1 MLKCQYIPLYSNL
14 VEMLDDKALK
24 YAEKIAIIELN
35 HQGHEIG
42 SITYHDLMQRS
53 QSLAAVLLENDQ
65 KRDACLVMLSPGI
78 DYVAAILGCIYA
90 GIPAIPSFPPRPN
103 KKNER
108 FRSIVSSAKPSSVI
122 LDKDSQIRLEKSA
135 LNSGIQLAAAEI
147 HIENIPSSAHPP
159 YKAPHIRPQ
168 DVALLQYTSGTTGTP
183 LGTMITHEGI
193 LHNSELIK
201 TAFGHDDKLTVVGW
215 LPPFHDMGLIGTLL
229 QPLYTGGSNVIIQ
242 SNDFLKNP
250 VIWLD
255 SITKYRATTVG
266 CPNFALDLL
275 AERITPEQKKNI
287 DLSSLKVFF
296 CGSEPIHPGSVKG
309 FVHAFAQCGFQEK
322 MFLPCYG
329 LAENTLMATGIH
341 FSESPEYLFIDRKP
355 LEKMGV
361 ISISDHRENGL
372 GLVGCGKAWLDEEIK
387 IVDTETRITLP
398 EGQVGEVLIKSRS
411 ACLGYYNNPLQ
422 SNELFSSGEKMNGS
436 KPFMKTG
443 DLGFIFNE
451 QLFITGRIKEM
462 MKIRGKNH
470 YPYDIERTVEDCH
483 HALQA
488 NACAAFHITKGQQEE
503 LVILQEIKRTAIRD
517 LDGDEVVEAIRM
529 AVSSEHEITAYAV
542 ALVSPG
548 RIPRTSSGKIQRI
561 KSRAMWLDHSL
572 KTIFSSELA
581 NGNNSSQ
588 KPEDIVADPDIEHLQ
603 EWLIQWLSN
612 KVGIDPKTINRDT
625 PILAYGLDSMGAVEL
640 EREVNEKFGIEIHL
654 ADFLE
659 NNTIEALARIGMESL
674 VNNKT

>member
-1 MLKCQYIPLYSNL
+1 
-14 VEMLDDKALK
+14 MLDDQALK
-24 YAEKIAIIELN
+24 YAEKIAFIELD
-35 HQGHEIG
+35 HLGQEIG
-42 SITYHDLMQRS
+42 RISYHDLMQRS
-53 QSLAAVLLENDQ
+53 KSLAAVLLEKDQ
-65 KRDACLVMLSPGI
+65 KRDACLVILTPGI
-78 DYVAAILGCIYA
+78 DYVVAILGCIYA
-90 GIPAIPSFPPRPN
+90 GIAAIPTFPPRPN
-103 KKNER
+103 KENER
-108 FRSIVSSAKPSSVI
+108 FRSIVNSAKPSSVI
-122 LDKDSQIRLEKSA
+122 LDKDSQINLEKSVS
-135 LNSGIQLAAAEI
+135 NSGIQLATAEI
-147 HIENIPSSAHPP
+147 NIDKIPASAHTL
-159 YKAPHIRPQ
+159 YKTPNILPE

-201 TAFGHDDKLTVVGW
+201 TSFGHDDNLTGVNW
-215 LPPFHDMGLIGTLL
+215 LPPFHDMGLIGTII
-229 QPLYTGGSNVIIQ
+229 QPLYVGGSNVIIQ
-242 SNDFLKNP
+242 PNDFLKNP

-255 SITKYRATTVG
+255 AITKYRATTAG

-275 AERITPEQKKNI
+275 TEKIKPEQKENI

-309 FVHAFAQCGFQEK
+309 FAHAFAPCGYREK
-322 MFLPCYG
+322 VFLPCYG

-355 LEKMGV
+355 LETMGIV
-361 ISISDHRENGL
+361 SASDNQENRL
-372 GLVGCGKAWLDEEIK
+372 GLVGCGKVWLDEELK
-387 IVDTETRITLP
+387 IVEPETGITLP

-411 ACLGYYNNPLQ
+411 ACRGYYNKPLQ
-422 SNELFSSGEKMNGS
+422 SKELFLSGEKMNGS

-462 MKIRGKNH
+462 MKIRGKSH

-483 HALQA
+483 PALQA
-488 NACAAFHITKGQQEE
+488 NACAAFHISKGQQEE
-503 LVILQEIKRTAIRD
+503 LVIIQEIKRTAIRD

-529 AVSSEHEITAYAV
+529 AVSSEHEIAAYAV

-572 KTIFSSELA
+572 KTIFFSELT
-581 NGNNSSQ
+581 NGNSGGQ
-588 KPEDIVADPDIEHLQ
+588 TPEDTVTDPDIEHLQ

-612 KVGIDPKTINRDT
+612 KVGIDPKTIDPGK

-659 NNTIEALARIGMESL
+659 NNTIKALARIGMESM
-674 VNNKT
+674 VNNKA